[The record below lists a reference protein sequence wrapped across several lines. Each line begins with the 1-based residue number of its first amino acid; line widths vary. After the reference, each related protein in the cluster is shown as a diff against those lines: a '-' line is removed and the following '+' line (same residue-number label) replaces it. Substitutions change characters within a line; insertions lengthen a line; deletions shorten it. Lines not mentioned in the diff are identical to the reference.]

1 MSSTVVPGLPPRPPS
16 RSHPPHEASR
26 LRRIRRYAVPRW
38 MIEQATERRLAG
50 DWRGAC
56 AAANVD
62 VAFDL
67 ADVADEYGAAVAAE
81 LEDDLLNL
89 APDLLRLHLPRL
101 DRGRTT
107 IVPDQVIVLSAPGAP
122 PGAPSP
128 ALRSLF
134 VRTPRWMVHGPQR
147 LTLDFGHASADY
159 VVLDTDVPYCA
170 FWHGLVQQWSTAR
183 HLWDARHAGD
193 LRERCGGDAGRAP
206 FFEADGAP
214 RALPAADPGRAD
226 PAAHTEWVTLLHE
239 RGEVAAAFAAAGIAL
254 DAEPVEIDPYF
265 SVKEVHPLDVF
276 ERMPLALTR
285 LEAEIRRLAERTG
298 RDRFWIPYTH
308 YAAVILEAGPS
319 QVRARVVAN
328 EGGREPDDAEVLPE
342 ACWRRLPDLDLL
354 RDGGTPP
361 ERLHPLVRE
370 ALFPGRAAADGPV
383 GPPGPEPPAPVRVRC
398 RDAWHE
404 VSSDGGVLRIP
415 HDEEEQR
422 RESAMRAFGGAVAGC
437 FAVRET
443 WTSGA
448 GRLPKALRDQRR
460 ELFSRV
466 EHGDLP
472 GVVELLDAGVDPRI
486 RDGRRRTLLHL
497 LHLLDPGVD
506 VRGVGPKRRELLHR
520 LGLLDHDGLLARLL
534 AAGVDIDARDVEERT
549 PLFAAICG
557 DGSPALVRAL
567 LDAGARIDLKGEI
580 HEEEMSIYR
589 LLQLHVRDDLGFLVE
604 RIERDHPELTEE
616 W

>member
-1 MSSTVVPGLPPRPPS
+1 MSSAAAPGLPPRPPS
-16 RSHPPHEASR
+16 RSHPPHEAAR

-67 ADVADEYGAAVAAE
+67 AAVADAYGDAVAAE
-81 LEDDLLNL
+81 LEDDLLHF
-89 APDLLRLHLPRL
+89 APDLRRWHLPRL
-101 DRGRTT
+101 GRGRTT
-107 IVPDQVIVLSAPGAP
+107 IVPDQAIILSHPGLP
-122 PGAPSP
+122 PERLPS
-128 ALRSLF
+128 AHRSLF
-134 VRTPRWMVHGPQR
+134 VRTPRWRVNGPQR
-147 LTLDFGHASADY
+147 LVLDFGNPHPVGAAF
-159 VVLDTDVPYCA
+159 LDTDVTYCP
-170 FWHGLVQQWSTAR
+170 FWHNLVQRWSTAR
-183 HLWDARHAGD
+183 HLWDVRHAGE
-193 LRERCGGDAGRAP
+193 LRERCGGDADRAP
-206 FFEADGAP
+206 FFEADGTP
-214 RALPAADPGRAD
+214 KALPAAAPGRAD

-239 RGEVAAAFAAAGIAL
+239 SGRVAAAFAAAGIGL
-254 DAEPVEIDPYF
+254 DADPVEVDPYF
-265 SVKEVHPLDVF
+265 SVKEVLPLDVF
-276 ERMPLALTR
+276 ERLPLALTR
-285 LEAEIRRLAERTG
+285 LEAEIRDLAERTG
-298 RDRFWIPYTH
+298 RDRFWVPYTQ
-308 YAAVILEAGPS
+308 YAAVIFEAGAS
-319 QVRARVVAN
+319 EVRARVIPTETAA
-328 EGGREPDDAEVLPE
+328 RPDGAEVLPE

-383 GPPGPEPPAPVRVRC
+383 GPPGPEPPVPVRVRC

-404 VSSDGGVLRIP
+404 VASRGGALDIP

-422 RESAMRAFGGAVAGC
+422 RESAMRAFGGAIAGC

-448 GRLPKALRDQRR
+448 GRLPKALRAQRR
-460 ELFSRV
+460 ELFSRA
-466 EHGDLP
+466 EHGDAP
-472 GVVELLDAGVDPRI
+472 GVLALLDAGVDPRV

-506 VRGVGPKRRELLHR
+506 VRGAGPERRELLHR
-520 LGLLDHDGLLARLL
+520 LRLLDHDGLLARLL
-534 AAGVDIDARDVEERT
+534 AAGVDIDARDEQGRT

-557 DGSPALVRAL
+557 GGSPALVRAL
-567 LDAGARIDLKGEI
+567 LAAGARIDLKGEI
-580 HEEEMSIYR
+580 HEEEVSIYR
-589 LLQLHVRDDLGFLVE
+589 LLDLADRDDLSFLAE
-604 RIERDHPELTEE
+604 WIERERPELTE